1 MNGLTP
7 PSSAVIDLSSSGV
20 LLAFAAGGVIV
31 GSPYDRVVGG
41 CGAGHVDGVDLGVVC
56 QVAADVGATIK
67 QAKPATRDELTED
80 VFVERSEVFVDRVH
94 FYCAD
99 IAPDVQLV
107 NDVQRCDGAEVA
119 RA

>member
-1 MNGLTP
+1 M
-7 PSSAVIDLSSSGV
+7 
-20 LLAFAAGGVIV
+20 
-31 GSPYDRVVGG
+31 
-41 CGAGHVDGVDLGVVC
+41 DGIDLGVVC

-107 NDVQRCDGAEVA
+107 NDVQRSDGAEVA
-119 RA
+119 RAQDQAHLGVTGVGPAVQRGRLRACLFGADAGLNPDLRLDSR